1 MHDLINILTLATA
14 SSSSSAAA
22 TSSLSSPEKVSSRS
36 KTSTRNDQSHQAT
49 RGGGFKKNALMESMK
64 NLSEMEIEDDEEK
77 GASAAAGKFM
87 HRLHLFKFC
96 CMTYKE
102 TIKLSPG
109 DSRVV
114 VFILDEESGYSLCEL
129 H

>member
-1 MHDLINILTLATA
+1 MQQPQQVSFVLITFIQILLRPTEHYITLTLAAA

-36 KTSTRNDQSHQAT
+36 KTSTINDQSHQPT
-49 RGGGFKKNALMESMK
+49 RGGGLKKNALMESMK

-87 HRLHLFKFC
+87 IDC
-96 CMTYKE
+96 
-102 TIKLSPG
+102 I
-109 DSRVV
+109 
-114 VFILDEESGYSLCEL
+114 YSNSFA
-129 H
+129 